1 MAYRNSHEQF
11 GSVAKTL
18 HWAIAVCFVIAY
30 TSVYYAI
37 VYTVD
42 GQVAND
48 IAVQIHITTGIVA
61 AGLIAIRVYWRLA
74 GIRPDFLVTDEKLRL
89 AAKISHGTLY
99 ACMIVQPIT
108 GYLGTYRDA
117 EYLGITNFGNTA
129 LFAWIAAT
137 FDTNW
142 EAWEAPMD
150 FIHRSVLGSKLLWM
164 LIVVHIAAALLHHF
178 YWKDQTLIRMLP
190 RR

>member
-1 MAYRNSHEQF
+1 MAYRNSTEHF

-30 TSVYYAI
+30 SSVYYAI

-48 IAVQIHITTGIVA
+48 IAVQIHITTGIVT
-61 AGLIAIRVYWRLA
+61 AGLIAIRVYWRLS
-74 GIRPDFLVTDEKLRL
+74 GIRPDFLVTDEKLQL
-89 AAKISHGTLY
+89 AAKISHGALY

-117 EYLGITNFGNTA
+117 EYLGIPNFGNTA
-129 LFAWIAAT
+129 LFAWIATT

-164 LIVVHIAAALLHHF
+164 LIVIHIAAALLHHF
-178 YWKDQTLIRMLP
+178 YWKDRTLIRMLP
-190 RR
+190 GR